1 MKEPDSFPGNS
12 RRNTSSPD
20 TGAFTLPAWLVWASA
35 LVFIFAGL
43 GSSGILDN
51 NEGLYAEIPREML
64 ASHDW
69 RMWVIPHLNG
79 LPYMEK
85 PPLLYWLTAM
95 SFGAFGLSEWAAR
108 AVPALSALTC
118 VGLLMWFGRR
128 IGHPL
133 AGRFAALSFISGIG
147 VAAMSR
153 VLMFD
158 MLLTALLV
166 AALMHAYLFLRDAET
181 STAAARR
188 HGSLRCAWSLLALA
202 LLDKGF
208 VALVLAGLVV
218 GGYLLARHRRPLTF
232 LRACGAF
239 LEPVSLLLFIAIA
252 APWHIAASLVEP
264 IFPWFYF
271 INEHV
276 LRFLG
281 RREPHDYYAGPWWY
295 YLPRMGVF
303 LFPWSF
309 LLFGM
314 AGGGAGAKASAKL
327 TSGPAARLESPG
339 DGAAEVFK
347 TASIASDGLGLFVML
362 AWLLPLLFFSV
373 SSAKANYYLVAVMP
387 FLALHLALALEKR
400 RWLAGRAALWPG
412 LLTALLAVVLGLV
425 LAKRPDAM
433 TQAVVA
439 GMPARSF
446 LLWAL
451 GGGAILSA
459 LSGIVAARSTRTGLL
474 TYLAPALWTGGALW
488 LVLMAMQ
495 PTVSTRELAQALHRD
510 MPERTVYLY
519 RNFEQQSSLPF
530 YLRHPVAVIDPHSND
545 LFWGNRLRS
554 NDLLVSVEQFGD
566 RLSQGGKVAVVVTER
581 QRADFAPLA
590 AQWRLHE
597 ATRTGDLAVY
607 VNGQVKGGVGREG
620 KEVP

>member
-1 MKEPDSFPGNS
+1 MKEVRSGAADSGRYSTNPV
-12 RRNTSSPD
+12 PA
-20 TGAFTLPAWLVWASA
+20 AFGLPAWLVWATA

-69 RMWVIPHLNG
+69 RLWVIPHLNG

-85 PPLLYWLTAM
+85 PPLLYWLTAL

-108 AVPALSALTC
+108 AVPALSALSC

-128 IGHPL
+128 IDHAL
-133 AGRFAALSFISGIG
+133 AGRFAALVFISGIG
-147 VAAMSR
+147 VAAMAR

-166 AALMHAYLFLRDAET
+166 AALMHVFLFMREAAGK
-181 STAAARR
+181 TAAARR
-188 HGSLRCAWSLLALA
+188 RGNLRYAWALLALA
-202 LLDKGF
+202 LLAKGF

-218 GGYLLARHRRPLTF
+218 GGYLLATQRRPIAF
-232 LRACGAF
+232 LRACGALF
-239 LEPVSLLLFIAIA
+239 EPFSLLIFFAVA

-271 INEHV
+271 VNEHV

-295 YLPRMGVF
+295 YLPRMAIF

-309 LLFGM
+309 LVFGM
-314 AGGGAGAKASAKL
+314 AGRRARAQAIAARANGPIFVPWTSHVSAAEAGA
-327 TSGPAARLESPG
+327 
-339 DGAAEVFK
+339 
-347 TASIASDGLGLFVML
+347 TASREGQELGLFVAL
-362 AWLLPLLFFSV
+362 AWFLPLLFFSV
-373 SSAKANYYLVAVMP
+373 SGAKANYYLVAVMP

-400 RWLAGRAALWPG
+400 AWLAARAALWPG
-412 LLTALLAVVLGLV
+412 LLIAVLAAVLGLV
-425 LAKRPDAM
+425 LAKRPDPMAQ
-433 TQAVVA
+433 TLVA
-439 GMPARSF
+439 GMGARSF

-451 GGGAILSA
+451 GGAALLSA
-459 LSGIVAARSTRTGLL
+459 AAAIVAARSARPGLL
-474 TYLAPALWTGGALW
+474 AYLAPALWTGGALW

-495 PTVSTRELAQALHRD
+495 PTVSTRDLALALRRD
-510 MPERTVYLY
+510 MPDRTVYLY

-530 YLRHPVAVIDPHSND
+530 YLRHPVPVIDSHSND
-545 LFWGNRLRS
+545 LFWGNRLRG
-554 NDLLVSVEQFGD
+554 NDLVVSVEQFSE
-566 RLSQGGKVAVVVTER
+566 RVVQGARVAVVVTER
-581 QRADFAPLA
+581 QRGDFTARA
-590 AQWRLHE
+590 AQWQLHE
-597 ATRTGDLAVY
+597 AMRIGDLAVY
-607 VNGQVKGGVGREG
+607 VNR
-620 KEVP
+620 

>member
-1 MKEPDSFPGNS
+1 MKETPPGDLDSA
-12 RRNTSSPD
+12 RDSSSAAH
-20 TGAFTLPAWLVWASA
+20 GAFSVPAWLVWGIA
-35 LVFIFAGL
+35 LAFIFAGL

-85 PPLLYWLTAM
+85 PPLLYWLTAF
-95 SFGAFGLSEWAAR
+95 SFSLFGLSEWAAR
-108 AVPALSALTC
+108 AVPALSALSC

-128 IGHPL
+128 IGHAL
-133 AGRFAALSFISGIG
+133 AGRFAALIFISGVG
-147 VAAMSR
+147 VAAMAR

-158 MLLTALLV
+158 MLLTALL
-166 AALMHAYLFLRDAET
+166 AASLMHAFLFLRKDFAT
-181 STAAARR
+181 RSRA
-188 HGSLRCAWSLLALA
+188 SLRWSWALLAFA
-202 LLDKGF
+202 LLAKGF
-208 VALVLAGLVV
+208 VALVLYGLVV
-218 GGYLLARHRRPLTF
+218 GFYLLATQRRPLAL

-239 LEPVSLLLFIAIA
+239 LEPLALLLFFVIA

-281 RREPHDYYAGPWWY
+281 KREPHDYYAGPWWY
-295 YLPRMGVF
+295 YLPRMAIF

-309 LLFGM
+309 LLAGM
-314 AGGGAGAKASAKL
+314 VDRGRAQAPARFDAARGPAPGPTPGNAASAPP
-327 TSGPAARLESPG
+327 TEPVAGQPP
-339 DGAAEVFK
+339 
-347 TASIASDGLGLFVML
+347 GLFVAL
-362 AWLLPLLFFSV
+362 AWLAPLLFFSV

-400 RWLAGRAALWPG
+400 KWLAGRAALWPG
-412 LLTALLAVVLGLV
+412 LLIAVLAAVGGVVLAG
-425 LAKRPDAM
+425 RPDAVA
-433 TQAVVA
+433 QPAVA
-439 GMPARSF
+439 GMAARSF
-446 LLWAL
+446 LLLTLVGAAL
-451 GGGAILSA
+451 LSA
-459 LSGIVAARSTRTGLL
+459 AAAVVAARSARLGLL
-474 TYLAPALWTGGALW
+474 AYLAPALWTGGALW

-495 PTVSTRELAQALHRD
+495 PAVSTRDLVQALRQD
-510 MPERTVYLY
+510 MPGRTVYLY

-530 YLRHPVAVIDPHSND
+530 YLRHPVQVIDPHSND

-554 NDLLVSVEQFGD
+554 NDLLISADQFGQ
-566 RLSQGGKVAVVVTER
+566 RVAQAGGVAVVVSER
-581 QRADFAPLA
+581 QRGDFGPLA

-597 ATRTGDLAVY
+597 AKRIGDLTVY
-607 VNGQVKGGVGREG
+607 IDG
-620 KEVP
+620 